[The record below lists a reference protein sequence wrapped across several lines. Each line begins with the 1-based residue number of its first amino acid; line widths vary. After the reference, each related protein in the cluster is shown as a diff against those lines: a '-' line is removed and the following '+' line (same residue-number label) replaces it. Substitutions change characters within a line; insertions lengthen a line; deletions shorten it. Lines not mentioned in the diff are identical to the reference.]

1 MNRRAE
7 LLSQKANELQA
18 YLEETQQIEELTSRN
33 KTDELVEDFD
43 ELGGYLEKRAAII
56 SQIQQ
61 IDGLLMRTETGDAG
75 EEERQLWLC
84 RRLLEQISE
93 SESHFADV
101 LGKLFDQESTKARQN
116 VNTVRKASAYV
127 NLGIEGTENG
137 NEWHK

>member
-18 YLEETQQIEELTSRN
+18 YLEETQKIEELTSRK
-33 KTDELVEDFD
+33 KTDELVEDFE

-101 LGKLFDQESTKARQN
+101 LGKLIDQESTKA
-116 VNTVRKASAYV
+116 APM
-127 NLGIEGTENG
+127 
-137 NEWHK
+137 